1 MLFQTSLVS
10 VKFTDQNRN
19 DDPAENEP
27 VSSSTPKK
35 RRTNRGYQSA
45 HMGSYGK
52 QIPARVKGEVKDGV
66 RRESQE
72 RPSTSDGSSIASGSS
87 RSTSSSDSIMAP
99 APALVRN
106 AAYEIVP
113 RSLLSQGF
121 VLSQLSALLLER
133 LRYQKLTL
141 VCRPH
146 SHRHNTRQFLGGT
159 ALDPRYQIPLPNGV
173 HHLEYVQK
181 RRKNEIARLET
192 RKTMIKDSI
201 TVSLSRTYKEPQ
213 HAVLK
218 HEIQQLLE
226 TFLDL
231 ICPPTVV
238 DDYD

>member
-52 QIPARVKGEVKDGV
+52 QIPARVKGEIKDDV

-72 RPSTSDGSSIASGSS
+72 RTSTSDGSSTASGSS

-146 SHRHNTRQFLGGT
+146 SHRHNTRQYLGGT